1 MIANARQLSL
11 DLGQRPAM
19 GREDFLISGSNA
31 AAVDMVDGWPD
42 WPHRALAI
50 LGPAGSGKSHLV
62 EVWRG
67 RAGGAVVSAAELC
80 ESMVGA
86 AEAAGAL
93 AVEDVDRGIAD
104 ERILFHLFNL
114 ARETRLSLLLTM
126 RVAPGDIEIAL
137 PDLRSRLRATAF
149 VSIESPDEAL
159 LKGLLIKLFAD
170 RQLRVTPKLVDFIA
184 RHLERSAEG
193 AARVVSEI
201 DKLALETRRNVGLR
215 VAREALDRLAAQRSD

>member
-1 MIANARQLSL
+1 
-11 DLGQRPAM
+11 M
-19 GREDFLISGSNA
+19 GREDFFVSGSNA
-31 AAVDMVDGWPD
+31 AAIEMIDGWPQ
-42 WPHRALAI
+42 WPHHALAI
-50 LGPAGSGKSHLV
+50 VGPAGAGKSHLV

-67 RAGGAVVSAAELC
+67 RAGGAVVAAAGLTEAVV
-80 ESMVGA
+80 SA

-149 VSIESPDEAL
+149 TSIERPDEAL
-159 LKGLLIKLFAD
+159 LKALLIKLFAD
-170 RQLRVTPKLVDFIA
+170 RQLRVTPKLVDYIA
-184 RHLERSAEG
+184 LHMERSAEG
-193 AARVVSEI
+193 AARAVAEI
-201 DKLALETRRNVGLR
+201 DRLSLETKRNVGHR
-215 VAREALDRLAAQRSD
+215 IAREALDRLAAQRGE